1 MKMVWSKNYYSFF
14 SLCMQEYKMY
24 KYSCVPS
31 ELLAYKRL
39 IGMCRWLGLDFHE
52 WIDYNGVAFS
62 RELLEWGSAFFGT
75 RSSYLRLANVPECLY
90 LDDK

>member
-1 MKMVWSKNYYSFF
+1 MKMVWPKNYYSSF

-62 RELLEWGSAFFGT
+62 RELLEWGSAFLFLFVFTVSKRT
-75 RSSYLRLANVPECLY
+75 RMFVLR
-90 LDDK
+90 